1 MLLDR
6 EEYVEQ
12 AYFFRTLRERMK
24 LDMSTQDL
32 LVAIGQEVLTTTKLP
47 MALEFMVQ
55 ELRHTGGFATA
66 MAHLAHYF
74 TPFQTYIV
82 QEAEAEGG
90 RFDFRIAT
98 EILEKDADYRS
109 KSPSAQGMFL
119 YQFETLCRN
128 RLGYDRGL
136 EAMAG
141 DPAYDEAWREWI
153 LTVRRQIGIIDF
165 ADMIFVRSEH
175 YRRHHEEH
183 GKPIL
188 FGEKEGQIALANRRK
203 DPLFLFSALQR
214 HLGYPAVPRPARE
227 KSVDDLVPRLERKVK
242 NLEQRLQLIEEE
254 MRGGINL
261 NRFYGPPKP
270 DET

>member
-12 AYFFRTLRERMK
+12 AYFFRTLRERMQM
-24 LDMSTQDL
+24 DMSTQDL
-32 LVAIGQEVLTTTKLP
+32 LVAIRQEILATTKLP

-66 MAHLAHYF
+66 MAHIPHYF
-74 TPFQTYIV
+74 TPFQTFV
-82 QEAEAEGG
+82 VAEAETEGG

-98 EILEKDADYRS
+98 EILERDAEYRAG
-109 KSPSAQGMFL
+109 SPSAQGVFL

-136 EAMAG
+136 AAMAG
-141 DPAYDEAWREWI
+141 DPIYDDNWREWI
-153 LTVRRQIGIIDF
+153 LTVRRQVGIIDF
-165 ADMIFVRSEH
+165 ADMIYVRSQH
-175 YRRHHEEH
+175 YLRHHDAAER
-183 GKPIL
+183 PIL

-214 HLGYPAVPRPARE
+214 HLGYPAVPRPARPH
-227 KSVDDLVPRLERKVK
+227 SADDVLPQLQRKFKQLEM
-242 NLEQRLQLIEEE
+242 RLQLVEEE

-261 NRFYGPPKP
+261 SRFYGPPKP
-270 DET
+270 GEK